1 MRFEPIF
8 KYSVEKMKLI
18 VETNWTG
25 AAVCWSENSL
35 RSLYGAVTRGSLM
48 PTAKEGRLEL
58 FEVWSELNFVE

>member
-1 MRFEPIF
+1 
-8 KYSVEKMKLI
+8 MKLI